1 MFGEYIRQKRK
12 EKKLTQKQLGLLCGY
27 PEASAERMVQF
38 WERNEREVPLDKI
51 RPLANALE
59 IPIESLI
66 P

>member
-12 EKKLTQKQLGLLCGY
+12 EKRLTQKQLGLLCGY
-27 PEASAERMVQF
+27 EEKSAERIVQL
-38 WERNEREVPLDKI
+38 WEHNKQPVPIEKI

>member
-1 MFGEYIRQKRK
+1 LFGEYIRQKRK
-12 EKKLTQKQLGLLCGY
+12 EKRLTQKQLGLLCGY
-27 PEASAERMVQF
+27 EEKSAERIVQL
-38 WERNEREVPLDKI
+38 WEHNKQPVPIEKI

>member
-27 PEASAERMVQF
+27 EEKSAERIVQL
-38 WERNEREVPLDKI
+38 WEHNKQPVPIEKI